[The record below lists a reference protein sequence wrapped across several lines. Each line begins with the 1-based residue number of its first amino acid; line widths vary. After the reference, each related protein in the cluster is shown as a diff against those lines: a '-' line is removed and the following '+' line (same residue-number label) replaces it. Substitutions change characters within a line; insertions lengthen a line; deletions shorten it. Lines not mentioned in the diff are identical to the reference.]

1 MLETLYGTPL
11 SDKHD
16 NLVLSSDPARA
27 ICRAPGHSHVMFV
40 TGTKMWLN
48 GITLVV
54 LFFLF
59 SRAVQEYG
67 ISYFDATS
75 VVGCL
80 NIDGGVGWGMWLE
93 RCFFCSGQACLK

>member
-48 GITLVV
+48 GITFVV
-54 LFFLF
+54 LFFYFLGQYKGTA
-59 SRAVQEYG
+59 SL
-67 ISYFDATS
+67 ISM
-75 VVGCL
+75 L
-80 NIDGGVGWGMWLE
+80 RL
-93 RCFFCSGQACLK
+93 L